1 MSIRQLH
8 KKSLDQAYRGRDF
21 RYRPQYMPLNYG
33 MEAQGVNI
41 GDVFN
46 VLKSGYENLFS
57 GKDKDGDGFKD
68 GSLRQIFKK
77 TRDYRQNVVPGM
89 YNYKVSWDKDT
100 TPADYSYDKQD
111 LFKASGFGNRLLNRN
126 QLMPAMNNK
135 LDYTNIGPDGK
146 LLNPDDP
153 YYTEFVKENPTMT
166 LYNRDFDTTKKFLPH
181 MTLDPQKFKFNP
193 LKSFGLPKVNIDLD
207 KIGDDIT
214 DFGGDALDL
223 IKNTGKDVG
232 DALNEGFNFTSQ
244 ELGKLYEKIFREEGG
259 ELEKYQSKGE
269 LNTDRNYNQLR
280 LLEIR
285 DMLKGDGLSNLS
297 NEDKAGLIK
306 ELTNF
311 QNLESSFIDDVYRR
325 NVADIGDNYDRYN
338 VPNRLSKFD
347 LNRDGIE
354 DNDQTPGSGL
364 ISEPLYNW
372 LTEQGSACN
381 TYACAIMKEAGATY
395 PIDMKPFEL
404 YGKTYSGGD
413 AIAIIPGNLAQD
425 SRYNYDT
432 GAQGFTKKNIGDKYD
447 FRPGDYLRI
456 GYDAYGDET
465 NQPTTNH
472 AVMVGDDK
480 TIYNSGLV
488 SLGLK
493 EGRGYYMDPER
504 FDDGSIGGDLAVEY
518 TGNLPFIS
526 NLLGQL
532 GVNNMGPVEEK
543 KKVEPVLTKGQFGF
557 EQLMQMMPQFQGQ
570 QVPIMGTEMQA
581 YQVPDFDYLFSGTT
595 NFVED
600 NQAAQDALL
609 QQKFPGLGPTPAQ
622 QSGMQTIYAE
632 TPAVVGYDTPGMP
645 DINSPTVKRD
655 FGKGLK
661 GLANRGI
668 TALNRIENSP
678 LFKSYEDLSEF
689 AVAGAGLVNDFFDQ
703 KKVEEANKEFRKTQM
718 ADNQFGVSERTDR
731 GLYDTN
737 TGLLRPDMT
746 TTTFYGKEGGEI
758 EVDDK
763 MLTQLIAA
771 GADIE
776 IIK

>member
-77 TRDYRQNVVPGM
+77 TKDYRQNVVPGM

-111 LFKASGFGNRLLNRN
+111 LFKASGFGNKLLNRN

-166 LYNRDFDTTKKFLPH
+166 LYNRDFDTTKKFLPS
-181 MTLDPQKFKFNP
+181 MTLDPQMFKFNP

-207 KIGDDIT
+207 KIGTDIK
-214 DFGGDALDL
+214 DFGE
-223 IKNTGKDVG
+223 DVG
-232 DALNEGFNFTSQ
+232 NTLNEGFNFTSQ
-244 ELGKLYEKIFREEGG
+244 ELGKLYNKIFREEGG
-259 ELEKYQSKGE
+259 ELEKYQSRGE

-285 DMLKGDGLSNLS
+285 DMLKENGLSNLS

-306 ELTNF
+306 ELINF

-395 PIDMKPFEL
+395 PINMEPFEL
-404 YGKTYSGGD
+404 YGRTYKGGD
-413 AIAIIPGNLAQD
+413 PIAIIPGNLAQD
-425 SRYNYDT
+425 TRYDYNT

-447 FRPGDYLRI
+447 FKAGDYLRI

-493 EGRGYYMDPER
+493 SGKGYYMDPDR
-504 FDDGSIGGDLAVEY
+504 FDDGAIGGDLAVEY
-518 TGNLPFIS
+518 TGNMPFIAS
-526 NLLGQL
+526 LLNQL
-532 GVNNMGPVEEK
+532 GVNNMGPTEEK
-543 KKVEPVLTKGQFGF
+543 KKVEPVLPKGQYGF

-570 QVPIMGTEMQA
+570 EIPIMGTEMQA
-581 YQVPDFDYLFSGTT
+581 YQVPDFNSMLSGTT

-622 QSGMQTIYAE
+622 QNNMQTIYAE
-632 TPAVVGYDTPGMP
+632 TPAIVGYDTPSMP

-678 LFKSYEDLSEF
+678 LFKSYVDLSEF

-703 KKVEEANKEFRKTQM
+703 KKVAEANKEFRKTQM